1 MFTPIGSLWRC
12 AASLRIACAKC
23 HIPKGKLCRYIVWFY
38 GEFHIS
44 CSKRQYRQKC
54 AVLPPWKV
62 YISAQIHPKKHIS
75 PLRFF
80 HIATLCNYHSPV
92 KNAHCTFYCLAN
104 DTFSHSVCRSPD
116 VPLKIRSSASQNRI
130 SCSFVRFA
138 VPFGCLPAR
147 RSFLFSCRC
156 SISASI
162 LSAVYSKPFWFS
174 TRAHFAR
181 HILARP

>member
-1 MFTPIGSLWRC
+1 MILWQIAHFMQQ
-12 AASLRIACAKC
+12 AA
-23 HIPKGKLCRYIVWFY
+23 
-38 GEFHIS
+38 
-44 CSKRQYRQKC
+44 
-54 AVLPPWKV
+54 
-62 YISAQIHPKKHIS
+62 ISAKMCCFAALKSVHFCTNPPKKHIS
-75 PLRFF
+75 SLRFF
-80 HIATLCNYHSPV
+80 HITTLCNYHSPV

-104 DTFSHSVCRSPD
+104 DTFSHSVCWLPD

-138 VPFGCLPAR
+138 APFGCLPAR

>member
-1 MFTPIGSLWRC
+1 MILWRIPHFMQQ
-12 AASLRIACAKC
+12 AA
-23 HIPKGKLCRYIVWFY
+23 
-38 GEFHIS
+38 
-44 CSKRQYRQKC
+44 
-54 AVLPPWKV
+54 
-62 YISAQIHPKKHIS
+62 ISAKMCCFAALKSVHFCTNPPKKHIS
-75 PLRFF
+75 PLHFF
-80 HIATLCNYHSPV
+80 HIATLCNYHSPI

-104 DTFSHSVCRSPD
+104 DTFHIPSADCRMCSLKSVPAHRKTGYPALLCVLQP
-116 VPLKIRSSASQNRI
+116 PY
-130 SCSFVRFA
+130 
-138 VPFGCLPAR
+138 GCLPAR

>member
-1 MFTPIGSLWRC
+1 MILWQIAHFMWQ
-12 AASLRIACAKC
+12 AA
-23 HIPKGKLCRYIVWFY
+23 
-38 GEFHIS
+38 
-44 CSKRQYRQKC
+44 
-54 AVLPPWKV
+54 
-62 YISAQIHPKKHIS
+62 ISAKMCCFAALKSVHFCTNPPKKHIS
-75 PLRFF
+75 SLRFF

-92 KNAHCTFYCLAN
+92 KNAHYTFYRLAN
-104 DTFSHSVCRSPD
+104 DTFSHSVCRSLD